1 MTKRVA
7 IITDASEH
15 LGPDLAR
22 KLAQRE
28 HNLVLG
34 GAAEGL
40 AEELI
45 ALGAEVEVVEDI
57 KGGACLTRPDAVQSL
72 VDRANER
79 FGGFSAAFIRPGV
92 HIMGDILSATAED
105 FQAAFEGNMLS
116 TFYAIQTLLKA
127 LIAQG
132 DGGQILICSSAVG
145 TKPYAPAAAYC
156 ATRAGASMLVRTA
169 AQTAAPHGITVNTIG
184 TMFLNY
190 PGFLDN
196 TGCRDPEVLEK
207 MVGNIPVGRLGEP
220 PEAAHI
226 AASLLDGESNYI
238 SGEFFSVSGGWTS
251 T

>member
-1 MTKRVA
+1 MTRRVA
-7 IITDASEH
+7 IITDAAEH

-34 GAAEGL
+34 GAAKGL
-40 AEELI
+40 ADELI
-45 ALGAEVEVVEDI
+45 SMGAEVEVIEDI

-105 FQAAFEGNMLS
+105 LQAAFEGNMLS
-116 TFYAIQTLLKA
+116 TFYAVQTLLKA
-127 LIAQG
+127 LIEQG
-132 DGGQILICSSAVG
+132 NGGQILICSSAVG

-156 ATRAGASMLVRTA
+156 ATRAGANMLAQTA
-169 AQTAAPHGITVNTIG
+169 AQTAAPYGITVNTIG

-196 TGCRDPEVLEK
+196 TGCRDPAVLARTVE
-207 MVGNIPVGRLGEP
+207 NIPLGRLGEP

-226 AASLLDGESNYI
+226 AASLLDGESNFI
-238 SGEFFSVSGGWTS
+238 NGEFFSVSGGWTS

>member
-1 MTKRVA
+1 
-7 IITDASEH
+7 
-15 LGPDLAR
+15 
-22 KLAQRE
+22 
-28 HNLVLG
+28 
-34 GAAEGL
+34 
-40 AEELI
+40 
-45 ALGAEVEVVEDI
+45 
-57 KGGACLTRPDAVQSL
+57 
-72 VDRANER
+72 
-79 FGGFSAAFIRPGV
+79 
-92 HIMGDILSATAED
+92 
-105 FQAAFEGNMLS
+105 
-116 TFYAIQTLLKA
+116 
-127 LIAQG
+127 
-132 DGGQILICSSAVG
+132 
-145 TKPYAPAAAYC
+145 
-156 ATRAGASMLVRTA
+156 MLVRTA